1 MSDTLVNRCYST
13 VRCTIVNGNLVSITT
28 KGIRSTILYNNLY
41 ETVILSPPPALIDPS
56 GVYLLGGDT
65 GPSVVSRRSETEQ
78 GILCINEDMVKYDM
92 VGLGNEVYLWDE
104 YVRVRTLWILT
115 VDTHRNIQIFKSQK
129 IITHITPNRESRKIQ
144 KGPPKGKEGV
154 YKEKSDFLR
163 ENDQ

>member
-1 MSDTLVNRCYST
+1 MYYSQWEPGVNHDKRYQKYYTLQQLVRDGHPQSSSCSDRPLR
-13 VRCTIVNGNLVSITT
+13 G
-28 KGIRSTILYNNLY
+28 
-41 ETVILSPPPALIDPS
+41 
-56 GVYLLGGDT
+56 YLLGGDT

-78 GILCINEDMVKYDM
+78 GILCINEDMVKHDM